1 MTFISDSESS
11 DYRDIIVALLVGFEH
26 LDRKL
31 DLVNQRCEELSKQVK
46 QVVNINQKLSWAAC
60 PFDAEGKSC
69 EDYLQESE

>member
-31 DLVNQRCEELSKQVK
+31 DLVDQRCEELSKQVK
-46 QVVNINQKLSWAAC
+46 QVVNIN
-60 PFDAEGKSC
+60 
-69 EDYLQESE
+69 